1 MAVTPSSI
9 KGGPRGGLLPPVP
22 TQTKGRA
29 PWEGLRA
36 HLTSDR
42 IRSCMVLFPGS
53 RGPARRTDRKMWDSA
68 GSRRHSSAGS
78 PPTPH
83 LGSLPSTTTRAE
95 QAQACPPPCSV
106 PPTLL
111 CATLCAHSKPRTP
124 HTTSAPRL
132 RTGRKE
138 RGCRTPKGHHHA
150 HGTRVA
156 LPERLQRRVW
166 GPRRWHLPPGLMMPG
181 QVGSAV
187 GWAVEVLEMLFG
199 LWVEL
204 VAGEVPGQSNV
215 ELVS

>member
-1 MAVTPSSI
+1 MVKSACGNLTCSLWRSWGQRMAVTPSSI
-9 KGGPRGGLLPPVP
+9 KGGPKRGFLPPVP

-111 CATLCAHSKPRTP
+111 CATPCAHSKPRTP
-124 HTTSAPRL
+124 HTSGAPRL

-150 HGTRVA
+150 HGTC
-156 LPERLQRRVW
+156 
-166 GPRRWHLPPGLMMPG
+166 GPCQKGFR
-181 QVGSAV
+181 
-187 GWAVEVLEMLFG
+187 EEFG
-199 LWVEL
+199 
-204 VAGEVPGQSNV
+204 VPGGGTYRLGS
-215 ELVS
+215 

>member
-111 CATLCAHSKPRTP
+111 CATPCAHSKPRTP
-124 HTTSAPRL
+124 HTSGAPRL
-132 RTGRKE
+132 RTGGLQDPKRPPPCPWDTCGPSRKASE
-138 RGCRTPKGHHHA
+138 KSLGSQE
-150 HGTRVA
+150 VA
-156 LPERLQRRVW
+156 LTAWAHDAGAGGLCRQLGRGGAGDVVW
-166 GPRRWHLPPGLMMPG
+166 ALG
-181 QVGSAV
+181 
-187 GWAVEVLEMLFG
+187 
-199 LWVEL
+199 
-204 VAGEVPGQSNV
+204 
-215 ELVS
+215 